1 MPVFGAWKTLNEPF
15 GGILRPSSLSKKSM
29 LNSVPRPGVK
39 WTFYL
44 PKTGVEMIF
53 QQKLEIY

>member
-1 MPVFGAWKTLNEPF
+1 MPVFGARATLNKPL

-29 LNSVPRPGVK
+29 LSSVPRPGVK
-39 WTFYL
+39 WTLCL
-44 PKTGVEMIF
+44 PKTGVRMIF